1 MDKQEAYTVLADLI
15 LKGFLVSELNISG
28 KSLIFK
34 TINEK
39 ENDLIKMYAGN
50 PKNEGYQFRFNIY
63 FLIFS
68 LFIVDGQTVICNR
81 EKNLSELYN
90 FLSNIP
96 EALFRNMMTKLN
108 EIRAVSYDVLKY
120 LEGFTYTN
128 FSRSSWRSLRGNLPN
143 CSEFTGI
150 PGTSEM
156 GMNVHQESWV
166 LINRS
171 LDYEEDF
178 NKDFSLAILISS
190 ASNPKG
196 SRHVRSQH
204 DSMVKGSEDRRQKL
218 AQEGFID
225 VKKWSPEGWA
235 APVDTVEELVAEL
248 DRQMTGQKDK
258 HDIFMENYL
267 KRIREEAERK
277 TREAEE
283 RIKRTQDG
291 QEIVLVEGSQRALTL
306 AETQELMNRK
316 RPTITMVPEEIVSP
330 EDKDKFYRKI
340 GSKIL
345 TGK

>member
-1 MDKQEAYTVLADLI
+1 MEKQEAYTALADLI
-15 LKGFLVSELNISG
+15 FKGFLTSELNISE

-39 ENDLIKMYAGN
+39 EYDLIKIYAGS
-50 PKNEGYQFRFNIY
+50 PKNSGYQSRFNIF
-63 FLIFS
+63 FLAFS
-68 LFIVDGQTVICNR
+68 LFIVDNQIVIRNR
-81 EKNLSELYN
+81 EESLQELYD

-120 LEGFTYTN
+120 LEGFSYTN
-128 FSRSSWRSLRGNLPN
+128 FSRSAWKALRGNLPN

-156 GMNVHQESWV
+156 GMSIHQESWI

-178 NKDFSLAILISS
+178 NNDFSLALLVAS

-196 SRHVRSQH
+196 SRHIRSQH
-204 DSMVKGSEDRRQKL
+204 DSIVKGAEDRRQKL
-218 AQEGFID
+218 AREGFID

-267 KRIREEAERK
+267 KKIREEAEKK

-291 QEIVLVEGSQRALTL
+291 REIVLVEGSQRALTP

-316 RPTITMVPEEIVSP
+316 RPTITMVPEEIISP

>member
-1 MDKQEAYTVLADLI
+1 MEKQEAYNILADLI
-15 LKGFLVSELNISG
+15 FKGFLTSELIISE
-28 KSLIFK
+28 KSLILK

-39 ENDLIKMYAGN
+39 EFDFIKIYAGN
-50 PKNEGYQFRFNIY
+50 SKNEGYQTRFNIY
-63 FLIFS
+63 LLIFS
-68 LFIVDGQTVICNR
+68 LFLIDNKIVFSNR
-81 EKNLSELYN
+81 EENLTELYN
-90 FLSNIP
+90 FFSSIP
-96 EALFRNMMTKLN
+96 EILFRHVMMKLN

-128 FSRSSWRSLRGNLPN
+128 FSRSAWRSLRGNLPS
-143 CSEFTGI
+143 CTEFTGI
-150 PGTSEM
+150 PGTADL
-156 GMNVHQESWV
+156 GMNVHQESWI

-171 LDYEEDF
+171 LDFEEEYD
-178 NKDFSLAILISS
+178 KDFSLAILISS

-196 SRHVRSQH
+196 SRHIRSQH
-204 DSMVKGSEDRRQKL
+204 DSVVKGAEDRRQKL
-218 AQEGFID
+218 AREGFID

>member
-1 MDKQEAYTVLADLI
+1 MEKQEAYNILADLI
-15 LKGFLVSELNISG
+15 FKGFLTSELIISE
-28 KSLIFK
+28 KSLILK

-39 ENDLIKMYAGN
+39 EFDFIKIYAGN
-50 PKNEGYQFRFNIY
+50 PKNEGYQTRFNIY
-63 FLIFS
+63 LLIFS
-68 LFIVDGQTVICNR
+68 LFLIDNKIVFSNR
-81 EKNLSELYN
+81 EENLTELYN
-90 FLSNIP
+90 FFSSIP
-96 EALFRNMMTKLN
+96 EILFRHMMIKLN

-128 FSRSSWRSLRGNLPN
+128 FSRSAWRSLRGNLPS
-143 CSEFTGI
+143 CTEFTGI
-150 PGTSEM
+150 PGTTDL
-156 GMNVHQESWV
+156 GMNVHQESWI

-171 LDYEEDF
+171 LDFEEEY
-178 NKDFSLAILISS
+178 NKDFTLAILISS

-196 SRHVRSQH
+196 SRHIRSQH
-204 DSMVKGSEDRRQKL
+204 DSVVKGAEDRRQKL
-218 AQEGFID
+218 AREGFID

-291 QEIVLVEGSQRALTL
+291 QEIVLVEGSQRALTS